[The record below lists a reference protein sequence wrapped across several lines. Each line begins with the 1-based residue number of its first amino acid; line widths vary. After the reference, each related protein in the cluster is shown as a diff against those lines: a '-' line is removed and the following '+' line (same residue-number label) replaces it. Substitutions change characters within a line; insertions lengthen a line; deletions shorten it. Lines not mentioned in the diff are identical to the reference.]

1 MRRALHVYTAALTGL
16 EVVAVEER
24 LTPLEEVVQLALDE
38 PSLRC
43 AVLLVVGKKCY
54 ERLLRPCE
62 PSGRGGRL
70 LVREERRVVGRVC
83 GSAGVEAEEDG
94 VRLLDPVGDGD
105 KCWALPWVVLPAL
118 LDLCA
123 KEGACFSDMVR
134 ISTQVDG
141 TLSETERWCVS
152 LLP

>member
-1 MRRALHVYTAALTGL
+1 MVVRRATQINRAALTGL

-24 LTPLEEVVQLALDE
+24 LAPLEEVVQLSLDE

-43 AVLLVVGKKCY
+43 AGLLVVGKKRD

-83 GSAGVEAEEDG
+83 GSDGVEAEEDG

-105 KCWALPWVVLPAL
+105 KCWALPWVILPAL
-118 LDLCA
+118 LDLRGA
-123 KEGACFSDMVR
+123 KR
-134 ISTQVDG
+134 RR
-141 TLSETERWCVS
+141 LNLR
-152 LLP
+152 L